1 MAPRTSAGGEWNREG
16 TKAEPHGLTVR
27 QREQSGF
34 LIEREPS
41 LGTLENAV
49 RSRPTA
55 AESRGTGV
63 DITRGAGKVAREDKP
78 MLWTLIVLLLV
89 FWLLGF
95 AFNVAGGIVHVLL
108 VIALVLFVVNLL
120 SGRRTVV

>member
-1 MAPRTSAGGEWNREG
+1 LAAEPRGTRVDTTSA
-16 TKAEPHGLTVR
+16 
-27 QREQSGF
+27 
-34 LIEREPS
+34 
-41 LGTLENAV
+41 
-49 RSRPTA
+49 
-55 AESRGTGV
+55 
-63 DITRGAGKVAREDKP
+63 AGNVAREEKP

>member
-1 MAPRTSAGGEWNREG
+1 
-16 TKAEPHGLTVR
+16 
-27 QREQSGF
+27 
-34 LIEREPS
+34 
-41 LGTLENAV
+41 
-49 RSRPTA
+49 
-55 AESRGTGV
+55 
-63 DITRGAGKVAREDKP
+63 

-108 VIALVLFVVNLL
+108 VIAVVLFLVNLL